1 MKLFAICPICGKKL
15 CKAEE
20 GSSVD
25 IQCPECKTQVEIVV
39 TKETVSTKRN
49 LQTET
54 QKAAV

>member
-20 GSSVD
+20 GSLVD
-25 IQCPECKTQVEIVV
+25 LQCPECKSQLEIVV
-39 TKETVSTKRN
+39 TKEAVSAKRN

-54 QKAAV
+54 QEAAV